1 MLWVRPEGSDE
12 ASAQAH
18 EPGALASEGG
28 TLSVTAR
35 TLVATTREGPYRPL
49 ADAVLHDGA
58 LRDLLARG
66 ISSPSL
72 TDRARMRWV
81 VLAAAAIPTL
91 LLLELDRELYAA
103 RVGSLGMLLCDV
115 LVIAYVTF
123 ELTRRT
129 PRFPSVV
136 SAVLASVTMRW
147 ALVVTRL
154 CARNVHVSVWL
165 ALAIA
170 AAGTALALARM
181 PSRERVGWEL
191 LAKVGIARADV
202 AVTPPAAPPVPAAVG
217 AALALPLLLFGL
229 RRAGTDVWTQ
239 AIAFVVYAAVVPE
252 VLARLTKASGARVPS
267 VASTLLGVF
276 AGLALT
282 AALLHGTHWFFD
294 AGHELARCTGKLDEE
309 TKRLLVKEAAETSTG
324 IARVRASTALVLMTA
339 VVVPLAEERIYRG
352 LLMRALVAK
361 YGSAYGL
368 FASAVLFGF
377 AHVGAYEVALYQ
389 TVLLG
394 LAFGVA
400 YAEGGLVAAFVVHAA
415 WNLLLIA

>member
-1 MLWVRPEGSDE
+1 MP
-12 ASAQAH
+12 
-18 EPGALASEGG
+18 
-28 TLSVTAR
+28 VTAG
-35 TLVATTREGPYRPL
+35 TLVAATREGPYRPL
-49 ADAVLHDGA
+49 ADAILHDGA
-58 LRDLLARG
+58 LADALARG
-66 ISSPSL
+66 IPSPSL
-72 TDRARMRWV
+72 NDRARTRWV
-81 VLAAAAIPTL
+81 LLAAAALPTL

-103 RVGSLGMLLCDV
+103 RVGSLGTLLCDV
-115 LVIAYVTF
+115 LVMAYVAF
-123 ELTRRT
+123 ELTRKT

-136 SAVLASVTMRW
+136 AAVLASVTMRW

-154 CARNVHVSVWL
+154 CAKHVHASVWL

-170 AAGTALALARM
+170 AGATALALARM
-181 PSRERVGWEL
+181 PSRARVAWEL
-191 LAKVGIARADV
+191 LAKLGIARADAT
-202 AVTPPAAPPVPAAVG
+202 AVLAPPPAPPVPAAIG

-229 RRAGTDVWTQ
+229 RRAGADVWTQ
-239 AIAFVVYAAVVPE
+239 AIAFVAYAALVPE
-252 VLARLTKASGARVPS
+252 LVARMTKGPAVRAPAVSVP
-267 VASTLLGVF
+267 STLLGIF

-282 AALLHGTHWFFD
+282 AALLHGAHWFFD
-294 AGHELARCTGKLDEE
+294 AGNELARCTGKLDDE
-309 TKRLLVKEAAETSTG
+309 TKRLLAKEAAETSTG
-324 IARVRASTALVLMTA
+324 IARVRASTALVVMTA
-339 VVVPLAEERIYRG
+339 AVVPLAEERIYRG
-352 LLMRALVAK
+352 LLMRALVTK